1 MNKILKG
8 TAVSAAALLV
18 ASAGANAASLKVG
31 GYMDMKFSAQ
41 SNDAAYENQGTAKDY
56 VNFDVRNDS
65 EIHFKGSAKLDN
77 GVKIG
82 TKIELEG
89 FSVNDAG
96 DAGSLAASGNQS
108 ADYIDEAFMT
118 IKGSFGTIKI
128 GSADLAPKTTT
139 TIHQATFMMNA
150 GENTR
155 FNVTKLIAKPSDV
168 SGSGIGQMDLSS
180 DAEGISWFSPRMNGF
195 QLSLGYA
202 ATSNEDYD
210 GLKRETDANHNIL
223 AGALNWSGKMG
234 GTKVSVAAGYTT
246 ASSSTAA
253 NSDPN
258 QTVVG
263 VRIHSGAVSFG
274 MSYQDN
280 SNSAAAG
287 SHAGE
292 TIFEAGVKYSMGP
305 NAISFV
311 IADNQYDS
319 NAAAT
324 KDDSISMGSI
334 AFARTL
340 AKGVKWHNTIHF
352 ANFDNG
358 ANAAAASTS
367 NDGYAFTTGLKVSF

>member
-1 MNKILKG
+1 
-8 TAVSAAALLV
+8 
-18 ASAGANAASLKVG
+18 
-31 GYMDMKFSAQ
+31 
-41 SNDAAYENQGTAKDY
+41 
-56 VNFDVRNDS
+56 
-65 EIHFKGSAKLDN
+65 
-77 GVKIG
+77 
-82 TKIELEG
+82 
-89 FSVNDAG
+89 
-96 DAGSLAASGNQS
+96 
-108 ADYIDEAFMT
+108 
-118 IKGSFGTIKI
+118 
-128 GSADLAPKTTT
+128 
-139 TIHQATFMMNA
+139 
-150 GENTR
+150 
-155 FNVTKLIAKPSDV
+155 
-168 SGSGIGQMDLSS
+168 
-180 DAEGISWFSPRMNGF
+180 
-195 QLSLGYA
+195 
-202 ATSNEDYD
+202 
-210 GLKRETDANHNIL
+210 
-223 AGALNWSGKMG
+223 NWSGKMG

-246 ASSSTAA
+246 ASADAA
-253 NSDPN
+253 ADSDPN
-258 QTVVG
+258 QTLVG
-263 VRIHSGAVSFG
+263 IRVHSGAVSFG

-324 KDDSISMGSI
+324 KDDSITMGSI